1 MGVAYDSVS
10 LYYAFKPSESG
21 LYAFRAYGE
30 GMNPIDH
37 RLR

>member
-21 LYAFRAYGE
+21 LYAFVRMARA
-30 GMNPIDH
+30 
-37 RLR
+37 